1 VARSWAPQ
9 RVTPG
14 RRRAKAEILPAI
26 HPEPRKI
33 TVKDAPTARHMLCPM
48 GTLDPDLPRLDRR
61 LSGGRGKSRP
71 LSCSP
76 PWTWRWRSYYDTRMY
91 RHHILHLGAWL
102 PIILVIAIL
111 IFAFEIWMII
121 DAAINKGI
129 TDKARAWWIIGM
141 LIIHPFVAIVYFFT
155 DHRKRKL

>member
-1 VARSWAPQ
+1 
-9 RVTPG
+9 
-14 RRRAKAEILPAI
+14 
-26 HPEPRKI
+26 
-33 TVKDAPTARHMLCPM
+33 M

-61 LSGGRGKSRP
+61 LSGGRAKRRP
-71 LSCSP
+71 LTCSP
-76 PWTWRWRSYYDTRMY
+76 PWTWPNCPRRYYDTRMY